1 MIVAAAII
9 DRTIGWI
16 IMSVTL
22 RLAWYGG
29 VDLFGLGKSL
39 AGILVTETRPPRERL
54 K

>member
-9 DRTIGWI
+9 DRTIGWMI
-16 IMSVTL
+16 ISVTFG
-22 RLAWYGG
+22 LALHGDA
-29 VDLFGLGKSL
+29 DLFGLRKSL